1 MYILELFIGSI
12 VLFQLI
18 FYFIYNIFNE
28 KISISVPKQTIRDKL
43 RTIHIKHHKIYQLH
57 KYCVANGVMPINAYL
72 SNSQV
77 LNTMFNESA
86 KGNYEL
92 NICGFFR

>member
-57 KYCVANGVMPINAYL
+57 KYCVANGVMLKLMLINAYL

-77 LNTMFNESA
+77 L
-86 KGNYEL
+86 KHGV
-92 NICGFFR
+92 